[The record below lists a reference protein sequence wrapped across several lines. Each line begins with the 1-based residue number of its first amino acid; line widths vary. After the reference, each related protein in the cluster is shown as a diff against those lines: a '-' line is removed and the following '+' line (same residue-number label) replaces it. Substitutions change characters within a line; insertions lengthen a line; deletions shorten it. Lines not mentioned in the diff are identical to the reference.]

1 MTNHSIMSRRACVEK
16 IEILPDGTIPP
27 VEMTSLGF
35 EDALNPYELTP
46 AEIACVLKGE
56 GYIIEK
62 DAFTRVITNI
72 KADNVIGYKYFDFG
86 QDYGTKTMLLAL
98 QIKGT
103 GSNSIVHVRIDA
115 EDGPEIGSGEI
126 GLSDGVYKIRCE
138 AVTGRHALYLVTE
151 LPVEGWTRAFFEE
164 KTLFEL
170 QAFTFFK

>member
-1 MTNHSIMSRRACVEK
+1 
-16 IEILPDGTIPP
+16 
-27 VEMTSLGF
+27 
-35 EDALNPYELTP
+35 
-46 AEIACVLKGE
+46 
-56 GYIIEK
+56 
-62 DAFTRVITNI
+62 
-72 KADNVIGYKYFDFG
+72 
-86 QDYGTKTMLLAL
+86 MLLAL

-103 GSNSIVHVRIDA
+103 GSNSIVHVHIDA

>member
-1 MTNHSIMSRRACVEK
+1 MAGPKVTQSGTDYNPADVNVVDGVVRSDLKTEEKQLVNEATEKNRA
-16 IEILPDGTIPP
+16 
-27 VEMTSLGF
+27 
-35 EDALNPYELTP
+35 PYSY
-46 AEIACVLKGE
+46 IAN
-56 GYIIEK
+56 IEK
-62 DAFTRVITNI
+62 GAQ
-72 KADNVIGYKYFDFG
+72 IGYKYFDFG
-86 QDYGTKTMLLAL
+86 QDYGTKTMILAL

-103 GSNSIVHVRIDA
+103 GSNSIVHVHIDA
-115 EDGPEIGSGEI
+115 EDGPEIGSGEV